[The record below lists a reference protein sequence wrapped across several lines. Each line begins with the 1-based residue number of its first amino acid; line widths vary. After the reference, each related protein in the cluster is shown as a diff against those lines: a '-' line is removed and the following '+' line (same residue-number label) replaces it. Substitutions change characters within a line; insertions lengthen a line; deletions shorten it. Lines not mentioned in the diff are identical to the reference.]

1 MLPNNNNNS
10 NSNNNNN
17 DSSNSLLNSI
27 INLSTGL
34 FSSSP
39 PPQKRSADFADILR
53 KYYSTPDSLNKLSN
67 ILTEYY
73 SEKINKKEILELNKK
88 NLSEL
93 KERVKLDE
101 KELSELNALS
111 ELDEKELLKLKK
123 ELSEFRLRHILETKS
138 LNKELCREDDKD
150 PMRFVYSSNTPF
162 SESDIEKINQ
172 KERSEIIL
180 EWTKKHA
187 TAIDA
192 KIILEWIE
200 KNVKW
205 RDDIKWLEDGEVVP
219 SIYPLLNIN
228 VLSIANTFFN
238 DDHILKL
245 ANWLRNNTTIIDLRL
260 TRIGLDNKKAITLAE
275 IFRTN
280 KTIKTVELRDNG
292 HLTEEG
298 IKTLLKIREFN
309 KSVEGI
315 FIGGGPTGVNIFK
328 AAVEKERIEYMGDK
342 ELSDKLEILNS
353 QEPENSPVKTIL
365 NSMIR
370 GGNEIKG
377 NYEKFSMLFG
387 GERAGKSIFASFL
400 TGKQLVILNDESAG
414 AFKIVDL
421 QAREDNFGPI
431 KTPTK
436 FTGGDIIIECPGI
449 GDTEVKS
456 IEQIITAQYY
466 IWQTFNNAIKPQ
478 LKLYKFLLTIYDSP
492 RNDSIITALI
502 KQFAEIF
509 KDENENIWR
518 ENIKKL
524 ENSVSLTVTHADEK
538 REEKHIQT
546 ILDRYIRNNEK
557 EYHKDIGTYI
567 GTFLKKS
574 VNIFRKPT
582 DNNNPISNLVNT
594 KNLKLDF
601 VATKEGDSYL
611 TIIPGSL
618 ELVKQLHQQTCN
630 NIFIIGKIILNFF
643 NSNFANLTDPYK
655 SSYSLNLH
663 HPLEETAFSIYSP
676 LLTSCLPPKPIL
688 HENHEDVGDKSY
700 FPALKEIIQLREVAG
715 NNGFIDSVNIL
726 IRYLT
731 IIRDFFGKEK
741 IHEKSDAEILEFK
754 NQMNNYIHI
763 LEQQANF
770 LIFFEKLGNGKLG
783 DIDIINS
790 TNLFKKISGGRDTD
804 ITIEIRETIEEM
816 LIPAIKCIKLKPY
829 HPVEYYQEALHW
841 IAKYRELTNDARGKI
856 VKKESKIHYKIG
868 LIYVKDADE
877 ASKRKEIIEQV
888 EKDLSQ
894 VGLGL
899 ENVVKDKK
907 NIQELEQAVNQR
919 MQLSLEKLIEM
930 KKSMEFMEERYG
942 GLSALKLGN
951 IEVMERMIMDKENIE
966 GIKQDLGKM
975 GLSLVNVIKQKEVIE
990 RTEQALNQMGLSL
1003 EDIIRDKNLNID
1015 RINKYWSKAGVSFVL
1030 SIDHYPERDK
1040 AYKALCDLLCKLK
1053 NEDVLNYAIKY
1064 YKLINNDTG
1073 VNQAFSLLEELFQ
1086 NNLNNLKASLEKHCN
1101 ILANSFNNKGII
1113 ASGDEIERLAAECK
1127 EIALKI
1133 IDLKIRQGD
1142 YEVERGE
1149 TQPARKD
1156 YQIATELAAEESD
1169 EGKLSD
1175 IRFKKHNSH
1184 QVDIEAGKQDN
1195 SFIKASYEK
1204 IKTAKNWDASKINK
1218 ELLLEDLQIIDNIIK
1233 EYFPYNDA
1241 AENPPPGNNNLAGNG
1256 NPPVPLD
1263 VVENRQQ
1270 GGDNAN
1276 AVVENPQQGGDNAN
1290 AVVENPQQGG
1300 DNANA
1305 VVENPQQGGDNAN
1318 AVVENRQQGGDNANA
1333 VVENPQ
1339 LGGDNAN
1346 AVVEN
1351 PQLGG
1356 DNANAVVENRQ
1367 LGGDNA
1373 NAVVE
1378 NPQQGGD
1385 NANVVV
1391 ENPQLRGDN
1400 ANAVVENRQLG
1411 GDNANAVVENRQQG
1425 GDNANAVVENP
1436 QLGGDNANAVVENP
1450 QQGGDNANAVVE
1462 NPPPGGNNLDVNGN
1476 PLAPFYVGEIEIREG
1491 DDVELVG
1498 QP

>member
-1 MLPNNNNNS
+1 MLPNNNNNSNS

-27 INLSTGL
+27 IINLSTSL
-34 FSSSP
+34 FGSSSP
-39 PPQKRSADFADILR
+39 PQNRSTDLDSSALTKILR
-53 KYYSTPDSLNKLSN
+53 KYYSIPGSLNKLST

-73 SEKINKKEILELNKK
+73 SEKINRKKILELNKK

-123 ELSEFRLRHILETKS
+123 ELSAFSLRHILETKS

-150 PMRFVYSSNTPF
+150 PMRFVYSPKTPF
-162 SESDIEKINQ
+162 PKPDIEKAINQ

-180 EWTKKHA
+180 KWAHDHA

-205 RDDIKWLEDGEVVP
+205 RDDIKWLEDGEVLP

-260 TRIGLDNKKAITLAE
+260 TSIGLDNKKAITLAE

-449 GDTEVKS
+449 GDTGVKS
-456 IEQIITAQYY
+456 IEHIITAQYY

-478 LKLYKFLLTIYDSP
+478 LKLCKFLLTIDDSP
-492 RNDSIITALI
+492 NRNDIIITTLI

-557 EYHKDIGTYI
+557 EYHKDI

-715 NNGFIDSVNIL
+715 INNGFINSVNIL
-726 IRYLT
+726 ILYLT

-816 LIPAIKCIKLKPY
+816 LIPAIKCIKLKPH

-841 IAKYRELTNDARGKI
+841 IAKYRELTNDALTNDARGKI

-899 ENVVKDKK
+899 ENVVRDKK
-907 NIQELEQAVNQR
+907 NIQELEQSLNQ
-919 MQLSLEKLIEM
+919 MMKLSLEELIE
-930 KKSMEFMEERYG
+930 KKKLMELMEKHYG
-942 GLSALKLGN
+942 SLIELRLGN
-951 IEVMERMIMDKENIE
+951 IEMMDKMIMDKENIE
-966 GIKQDLGKM
+966 GIERDLNEK

-1015 RINKYWSKAGVSFVL
+1015 RINKYWSEAGLKFGL
-1030 SIDHYPERDK
+1030 SINYYPERDK

-1053 NEDVLNYAIKY
+1053 NEDALNYAIKY

-1073 VNQAFSLLEELFQ
+1073 VKEAFSLLEGLFQ

-1101 ILANSFNNKGII
+1101 ILAHSFNNKGII

-1127 EIALKI
+1127 KIALKI

-1142 YEVERGE
+1142 YEVEKGE
-1149 TQPARKD
+1149 TQPGRKD

-1195 SFIKASYEK
+1195 RFIKASYEK
-1204 IKTAKNWDASKINK
+1204 IKTAKDWDPSKINK
-1218 ELLLEDLQIIDNIIK
+1218 ELLKTDLQIIDNIIK

-1256 NPPVPLD
+1256 NPPAPLAAVENPQLGGNNANA
-1263 VVENRQQ
+1263 VVENRQLGGDNANAVVENRQLGGDNANAVVENRQQGGDNANAVVENPQQGGDNANAVVENPQQGGDNANAVVENPQLGGDNANAVVENPQQ

-1318 AVVENRQQGGDNANA
+1318 AVVENPQQGGDNANA

-1346 AVVEN
+1346 AV
-1351 PQLGG
+1351 
-1356 DNANAVVENRQ
+1356 AA
-1367 LGGDNA
+1367 
-1373 NAVVE
+1373 
-1378 NPQQGGD
+1378 
-1385 NANVVV
+1385 
-1391 ENPQLRGDN
+1391 
-1400 ANAVVENRQLG
+1400 
-1411 GDNANAVVENRQQG
+1411 
-1425 GDNANAVVENP
+1425 
-1436 QLGGDNANAVVENP
+1436 
-1450 QQGGDNANAVVE
+1450 E
-1462 NPPPGGNNLDVNGN
+1462 NPPPVNNNLDVNGN